1 MKSKENM
8 NIFLVLFVSFVVFAF
23 NSSSAQNPED
33 FFKKYCDPSLTDE
46 KIKELEN
53 CDRGS
58 PEEVYV

>member
-1 MKSKENM
+1 M

-23 NSSSAQNPED
+23 NSSSAQNLED
-33 FFKKYCDPSLTDE
+33 FLKKYCNSSLTDE

-53 CDRGS
+53 CLMSS